1 MIWAILALL
10 GVPLWLCA
18 IGISV
23 LVFRNRKLR
32 NRAGSVPARTRVE
45 GKGRWHP
52 GHGLWV
58 HDVFAF
64 RGSPA
69 AWKEGLVQVASVSVK
84 PAGDEEKKGLHRL
97 GKDVVIAT
105 FELVPRGSLELAA
118 RAEHVS
124 LLLGP
129 FATVAAI
136 RESGTVAASQ
146 VAASS

>member
-18 IGISV
+18 IAIAV
-23 LVFRNRKLR
+23 LVFRNRQLR
-32 NRAGSVPARTRVE
+32 RRAGSVPARTRVE

-84 PAGDEEKKGLHRL
+84 TAGDEEKKGLHRL
-97 GKDVVIAT
+97 GEDVVIAT
-105 FELVPRGSLELAA
+105 FEIVPKGSLELAA

-129 FATVAAI
+129 FAEVPPGS
-136 RESGTVAASQ
+136 ESARAASQ
-146 VAASS
+146 VATAT

>member
-1 MIWAILALL
+1 MIWAILAFL

-18 IGISV
+18 AGISV

-32 NRAGSVPARTRVE
+32 RRAGSVPARIRVG

-64 RGSPA
+64 RAGPA
-69 AWKEGLVQVASVSVK
+69 AWKQSLVQVASVSVK
-84 PAGDEEKKGLHRL
+84 TAGDEEKKGLHRL
-97 GKDVVIAT
+97 GEDVVIAT
-105 FELVPRGSLELAA
+105 LELVPKGSLEHAA

-129 FATVAAI
+129 FAKVAPVS
-136 RESGTVAASQ
+136 ESATAASQ
-146 VAASS
+146 LATAT

>member
-18 IGISV
+18 IAISV
-23 LVFRNRKLR
+23 LVFRNRELR
-32 NRAGSVPARTRVE
+32 KRAGSVPVRTRVD

-64 RGSPA
+64 RRSPA
-69 AWKEGLVQVASVSVK
+69 AWKEGLVQVRSVSVK
-84 PAGDEEKKGLHRL
+84 TAGDGEKKGLHRL
-97 GKDVVIAT
+97 GEDVVVAT
-105 FELVPRGSLELAA
+105 FDLVPKGSLELAA

-124 LLLGP
+124 LLSGP
-129 FATVAAI
+129 FAKVAPDS
-136 RESGTVAASQ
+136 ESATAASQ
-146 VAASS
+146 VATAT

>member
-18 IGISV
+18 IAISV

-32 NRAGSVPARTRVE
+32 KRAGSVPARIRVD

-69 AWKEGLVQVASVSVK
+69 AWKEGLVQVSSVSFK
-84 PAGDEEKKGLHRL
+84 TAGDEEKKGLHRL
-97 GKDVVIAT
+97 GDDVVVAT
-105 FELVPRGSLELAA
+105 FELVPKGSLELAA

-129 FATVAAI
+129 FAKVASVP
-136 RESGTVAASQ
+136 ESATAASP
-146 VAASS
+146 VATAT